1 MVTRNYETLVLCV
14 CVFIY
19 FVSWLQCQIFFGGGE
34 EWFGDKVDSYN
45 GGIWTFP
52 LEILG
57 GASWATRLLAAS
69 MLDLNYNYYDEW
81 YASDVLKKTK

>member
-1 MVTRNYETLVLCV
+1 MKLWFYV
-14 CVFIY
+14 CACLFIL
-19 FVSWLQCQIFFGGGE
+19 FLGFSVRFFWGGE

-57 GASWATRLLAAS
+57 GASWVMRLLAAS

>member
-1 MVTRNYETLVLCV
+1 MCVRVYLFCFLASVLD
-14 CVFIY
+14 
-19 FVSWLQCQIFFGGGE
+19 FFWGGE

>member
-1 MVTRNYETLVLCV
+1 MKFWFYV
-14 CVFIY
+14 CACLFIL
-19 FVSWLQCQIFFGGGE
+19 FLGFSVRFFLGGGE

>member
-1 MVTRNYETLVLCV
+1 MCVRVYLFCFLASVLD
-14 CVFIY
+14 
-19 FVSWLQCQIFFGGGE
+19 FFLGGE